1 MPDASDSDP
10 DVLSR
15 RGVLYPTRLP
25 TFTRIEPPE
34 PVAQLV
40 RWFWIPEWNLPAGR
54 TSRQHVISFPALNL
68 VVEGGS
74 VDLFGPT
81 TRAGHRDLTGAGW
94 AVGAL
99 LRPAAV
105 PSFTDDPGALRDSS
119 VGLDTP
125 ELHAAVTRAM
135 QGHGNE
141 DRVES
146 DVDCASSGDGWDR
159 EERHRRTVDAFSD
172 WLTDR
177 APQPDEDAR
186 LANALA
192 ELVAT
197 DPTMLHVGDVASRL
211 GVSTRSAQRLCR
223 RYVGLPPAAMIR
235 RRRLQEAAETLRAD
249 PGVDLAD
256 LAADLGYADH
266 AHLTRDFRSVL
277 GFTPSVYRSRQSD

>member
-1 MPDASDSDP
+1 MSDPSAPVP

-25 TFTRIEPPE
+25 TFTRVEPPE
-34 PVAQLV
+34 RVAELV

-54 TSRQHVISFPALNL
+54 TSRQHVIACPALNL
-68 VVEGGS
+68 VIEGAS
-74 VDLFGPT
+74 VDLFGPA
-81 TRAGHRDLTGAGW
+81 TRAGYRDLTGSGW

-105 PSFTDDPGALRDSS
+105 PSFTDGPGTLRDDS
-119 VGLDTP
+119 VAVDAPDLVD
-125 ELHAAVTRAM
+125 AVTRAM
-135 QGHGNE
+135 HGGGD
-141 DRVES
+141 DRH
-146 DVDCASSGDGWDR
+146 A
-159 EERHRRTVDAFSD
+159 RTVDVFSD
-172 WLTDR
+172 WFTDR
-177 APQPDEDAR
+177 VPRPDEAAR

-197 DPTMLHVGDVASRL
+197 DPTMLHVGDVAARL
-211 GVSTRSAQRLCR
+211 GVSARGAQRLCR
-223 RYVGLPPAAMIR
+223 RYVGLTPAAMIR

-266 AHLTRDFRSVL
+266 AHLTRDFRKVL
-277 GFTPSVYRSRQSD
+277 GFTPSSYRSTQPG

>member
-1 MPDASDSDP
+1 M
-10 DVLSR
+10 
-15 RGVLYPTRLP
+15 LYPTRLP

-34 PVAQLV
+34 RVAQLV
-40 RWFWIPEWNLPAGR
+40 RWFWIPEWNLAAGR

-94 AVGAL
+94 AFGAL

-119 VGLDTP
+119 VGLDAP
-125 ELHAAVTRAM
+125 ELHAAVTRSM
-135 QGHGNE
+135 QGHGNK
-141 DRVES
+141 DRGVS
-146 DVDCASSGDGWDR
+146 DVDCAGSGDGEGWDR
-159 EERHRRTVDAFSD
+159 DERHGRTVDAFSD
-172 WLTDR
+172 WFTDR
-177 APQPDEDAR
+177 VPQPDEEAR

-192 ELVAT
+192 ELIAT
-197 DPTMLHVGDVASRL
+197 DPSVLHVGDLASRL
-211 GVSTRSAQRLCR
+211 GMSARSAQRLCR

-277 GFTPSVYRSRQSD
+277 GFTPSAYRSRQSG